1 MLYFLEKIEKII
13 NCIEIYIF
21 WNEEIS
27 SMYVFTIKPL
37 KICKNE
43 LK

>member
-1 MLYFLEKIEKII
+1 MLYFLEKIEKVI

-21 WNEEIS
+21 WNDEIS
-27 SMYVFTIKPL
+27 SIYVFTIKPF
-37 KICKNE
+37 KISKNE

>member
-27 SMYVFTIKPL
+27 SIYVCTIKPL